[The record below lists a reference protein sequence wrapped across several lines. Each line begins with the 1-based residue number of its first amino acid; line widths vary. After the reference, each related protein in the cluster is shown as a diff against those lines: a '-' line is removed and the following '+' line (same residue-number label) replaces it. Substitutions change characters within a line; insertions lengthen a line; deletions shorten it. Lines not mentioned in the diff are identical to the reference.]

1 MSFSSSFVEGGTAV
15 PSPRSCSAVRRPII
29 PVYFLLPLASLCC
42 YSQQSVARAGGRAC
56 GPPRPDR
63 CRLACSPFQHRG
75 CTPNWVFLQT
85 RVPCRANPVPQLT
98 LSAVEPEPLRDRAG
112 GPNRRRRPC
121 LCASMSWCVVKR
133 VARSNVATALL
144 RRATRS
150 SSYPPLL
157 HDLSHNTSADRPS
170 TLADREP

>member
-1 MSFSSSFVEGGTAV
+1 MFVSCGGGGPQSRPPLMLSRSAAGSGASSYLCRLPLSAATRSRASHDRRDGPAV
-15 PSPRSCSAVRRPII
+15 PSTVFRLNCLSSSEP
-29 PVYFLLPLASLCC
+29 ASPF
-42 YSQQSVARAGGRAC
+42 AC
-56 GPPRPDR
+56 G
-63 CRLACSPFQHRG
+63 A
-75 CTPNWVFLQT
+75 
-85 RVPCRANPVPQLT
+85 ANPSLFSPTASFVSQLT
-98 LSAVEPEPLRDRAG
+98 LSAVEPEPLRDRPG

-133 VARSNVATALL
+133 VAHSNVATALL

-150 SSYPPLL
+150 SSYPALL